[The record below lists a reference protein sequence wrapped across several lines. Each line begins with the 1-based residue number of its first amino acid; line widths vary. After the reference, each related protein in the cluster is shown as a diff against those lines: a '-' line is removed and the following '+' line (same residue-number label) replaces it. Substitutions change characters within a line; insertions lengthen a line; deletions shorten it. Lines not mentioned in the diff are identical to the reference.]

1 MNIWEYN
8 KVKDF
13 SYEDYCAYLSSKYF
27 NQSKDGLF
35 KHHTKENLV
44 ANLCDPDVQKYV
56 PLEFRDDITY
66 CSFDEHL
73 LLHILIGEQT
83 DVRKALG
90 LGGAVNYIIPQLKN
104 YFDFGICDYPEKYYS
119 NLSIEV
125 FNALLVRCE
134 KVLNDRTIIFE
145 HNKCLYLQMEW
156 LLNNKN
162 KALVVLGTCL
172 GKTTT
177 ALEYLWRHKCRALV
191 IAPNNTIV
199 KGWSEYASWC
209 DVTTYQ
215 SFSNT
220 YQCIDYSKYGLVII
234 DEAHHA
240 GYEEGCGYGA
250 KVWGTSIKW
259 LFDSGIKVMGLTAT
273 PQRGDGIDVGALF
286 NNCVCKGL
294 TVEDAIED
302 GIIYPFSYITSL
314 YNVRNA
320 CQPYLKCS
328 NNKLVG
334 QLNLAIN
341 NTPTTKNILNKYMPN
356 GPRKGIVFIQNID
369 DEQYATNILKEAFPH
384 TEIRSLHVG
393 MDKRQ
398 VEQNREWFEN
408 TREGYI
414 VTINM
419 LTEGAHYEGVN
430 TLIMF
435 RRTDSY
441 VVFMQQLGRII
452 TLTKNQNP
460 NGIVFDFVNN
470 IDNITYDKRKQV
482 LQPMISSRL
491 VKVLVA
497 IAKKSDQIIVADETR
512 EVVNCIRKIKS
523 HDAEDWEDWEI
534 DILEKYF
541 KTEGPEGVSRRISNE
556 RNRLYGI

>member
-44 ANLCDPDVQKYV
+44 ANLCDPDVQKHV

-234 DEAHHA
+234 KEICIMAYD
-240 GYEEGCGYGA
+240 
-250 KVWGTSIKW
+250 SIK
-259 LFDSGIKVMGLTAT
+259 
-273 PQRGDGIDVGALF
+273 RGDPTNEQIFYYKEHGINFPQV
-286 NNCVCKGL
+286 
-294 TVEDAIED
+294 
-302 GIIYPFSYITSL
+302 
-314 YNVRNA
+314 
-320 CQPYLKCS
+320 S
-328 NNKLVG
+328 NNRKEPVLKNHTVF
-334 QLNLAIN
+334 IN
-341 NTPTTKNILNKYMPN
+341 KEALIIDDN
-356 GPRKGIVFIQNID
+356 RKGIIKRRED
-369 DEQYATNILKEAFPH
+369 DTYAILMNDNNCIEYY
-384 TEIRSLHVG
+384 
-393 MDKRQ
+393 
-398 VEQNREWFEN
+398 NRNE
-408 TREGYI
+408 
-414 VTINM
+414 
-419 LTEGAHYEGVN
+419 
-430 TLIMF
+430 
-435 RRTDSY
+435 
-441 VVFMQQLGRII
+441 
-452 TLTKNQNP
+452 
-460 NGIVFDFVNN
+460 FDF
-470 IDNITYDKRKQV
+470 I
-482 LQPMISSRL
+482 
-491 VKVLVA
+491 
-497 IAKKSDQIIVADETR
+497 
-512 EVVNCIRKIKS
+512 
-523 HDAEDWEDWEI
+523 
-534 DILEKYF
+534 
-541 KTEGPEGVSRRISNE
+541 
-556 RNRLYGI
+556 